1 MIVAVPFTRQK
12 SVRCIVCVCCV
23 PACVRARTAHTR
35 VRAFVCTT
43 HTNAY
48 VCIYVRDACD
58 CIGEILRICQLKLHD
73 LSFELDWIIYFC
85 M

>member
-12 SVRCIVCVCCV
+12 SVRCIVCVLR
-23 PACVRARTAHTR
+23 ACAHGARRTR